1 MAAQVLREDPEWVQ
15 IPPAR
20 PEATFIISRR
30 AYLVARL
37 TASKTGGQKFI
48 SPEPCSPAVSGW
60 RVGSDFKTLLL

>member
-20 PEATFIISRR
+20 PDATLIIYRR

-37 TASKTGGQKFI
+37 TASKTEKF
-48 SPEPCSPAVSGW
+48 S
-60 RVGSDFKTLLL
+60 